1 MPSPSPALPPSPP
14 PRRLPAPPPPARC
27 TPPPLPTTL
36 NGGGIFTGRFRIR
49 VNWKGNGDDV
59 WFDGSIAEYRMK
71 QVRARGGGKRAKHE
85 HRIAYDDG
93 EKKWHELGDKDE
105 TWCLVSPSTASR

>member
-1 MPSPSPALPPSPP
+1 
-14 PRRLPAPPPPARC
+14 
-27 TPPPLPTTL
+27 
-36 NGGGIFTGRFRIR
+36 
-49 VNWKGNGDDV
+49 
-59 WFDGSIAEYRMK
+59 MK